1 MGRCPRQR
9 AGLSLA
15 VERAVDCA
23 MDSLNRR
30 GSLAAVRGAEAANWV
45 LVDMFARVATGQT
58 SAQDSMRQAV
68 RAAQRHLR
76 RS

>member
-1 MGRCPRQR
+1 
-9 AGLSLA
+9 
-15 VERAVDCA
+15 

-45 LVDMFARVATGQT
+45 LVDMFARVAIGQT